1 MLFEGA
7 IRKERLGFNFG
18 SQNFWN
24 LMVIERVSVSVGEQG
39 CVRERGRAILSAL
52 TAFSAVFTWA
62 NEGTPGIKTNAAI
75 K

>member
-24 LMVIERVSVSVGEQG
+24 LMV
-39 CVRERGRAILSAL
+39 ILSAL